1 MNRPPLL
8 MHVRIKNSKANF
20 GLWLPLFMLFPLLL
34 VILLALSP
42 LILIILLIMWP
53 SGWGRWAWQ
62 SLKMSFVSLWNLRG
76 LNVDIQNRDGIVQVN
91 VI

>member
-8 MHVRIKNSKANF
+8 MHVRIKNNKTNF
-20 GLWLPLFMLFPLLL
+20 GLWLPLFLLFPIPLL
-34 VILLALSP
+34 IMLALSP

-53 SGWGRWAWQ
+53 SGWGRWAWE
-62 SLKMSFVSLWNLRG
+62 SFKASFVSLWNLRG
-76 LNVDIQNRDGIVQVN
+76 LNVDIKKRDGWVQVS